1 MSTIELKGLK
11 GLRQLESLV
20 TESKSAD
27 PTVEHLQHLPL
38 DTLTPG
44 KYQPRKRIND
54 SVLNEL
60 ADSIKV
66 HGIIQPLIVRKLNE
80 NQYEIVA
87 GERRWRA
94 AKLAGLSKVPAVI
107 RDVDDNTTLALAL
120 IENLQREN
128 LNPIEEAA
136 AFARL
141 KNEFL
146 MTHSQIAEIV
156 GRSRA
161 SITNVLRLITLS
173 DHVKIL
179 LQDNVIDMGHA
190 RALLTLEKDQQ
201 VLVAEKIVRNGLT
214 VRAAEK
220 LVKAIKFPKIKFP
233 KKSLTNEREK
243 QWISILNEKLSSRVS
258 IKLSDDGIG
267 KLIIHVNS
275 VDELDWLVE
284 HIKTD

>member
-1 MSTIELKGLK
+1 
-11 GLRQLESLV
+11 
-20 TESKSAD
+20 
-27 PTVEHLQHLPL
+27 
-38 DTLTPG
+38 
-44 KYQPRKRIND
+44 
-54 SVLNEL
+54 
-60 ADSIKV
+60 
-66 HGIIQPLIVRKLNE
+66 
-80 NQYEIVA
+80 
-87 GERRWRA
+87 
-94 AKLAGLSKVPAVI
+94 
-107 RDVDDNTTLALAL
+107 
-120 IENLQREN
+120 
-128 LNPIEEAA
+128 
-136 AFARL
+136 
-141 KNEFL
+141 